1 MRSTAM
7 VKVAPLLIAF
17 VFAASLAGAHLMLR
31 VHEQSQQLAQLNAR
45 LSAGV
50 PCMPGGV
57 MRLLP

>member
-1 MRSTAM
+1 M